1 MEEQIFFLNMFPD
14 YEPPEELY
22 AALSQAA
29 IAAADIDPETR
40 SVHVALHSER
50 YIPQRLLEQVRKD
63 ICGLY
68 GLQKLELTATHPES
82 ELQKI
87 EPEELMWL
95 FVSRNSMARGSLAGA
110 KWEWNEQ
117 NLTVKLAA
125 NGKETLLEHIPSVEK
140 VLRERFAAPVHITVE
155 AGNALEGKALFAAT
169 ESMRE
174 SEIQKLPAVSA
185 AQPKKEDKSAAPSE
199 TFYGKPFKGTPVP
212 MKELSLD
219 MGTVIVEGKVF
230 AVDHKE
236 LKKRN
241 AYVVK
246 FDMTDN
252 TNSVRVSR
260 FMEAGEAKPILENV
274 QVGSVLRVQGKLGED
289 RYEGEMVLKPY
300 AMQPGSMPKR
310 QDTAPGEKRVE
321 LHLHTTMSNMDALT
335 DTAAA
340 VKQAAAWGHKAIAIT
355 DHGVAQSFPDAMK
368 AASKA
373 KVAGTNQN
381 IKILYGCEGYYVNDV
396 DDRIVVHGEQD
407 ITFDQEFVAF
417 DLETTGLSSRSDRII
432 EIGAVVLK
440 NGEEVDRFQTF
451 VDPERPLE
459 RKIVELTG
467 ITDEMLVG
475 APKIEEVLPK
485 FLDFIGDRV
494 LVAHNSDFDTGFIR
508 AECQRLG
515 YDYHYTAADTLIL
528 SQNLL
533 PQLSKF
539 KLNIVS
545 NALSLPDFNHHR
557 AADDAMTC
565 GLIMAKLMV
574 KLEEEHDIHNLQAIN
589 PAMTH
594 LRSGGRIT
602 DRQAR
607 HIIIF
612 AKNQIGLRNLYHLI
626 SDSNLQYFRRV
637 PRMPKSDIL
646 KLREGLIIGSAC
658 EAGELFQAI
667 LDRKSDDELKRIA
680 SFYDFLEIQPLA
692 NNRFMLANEKY
703 EAKTDEDL
711 REYNRK
717 IVRLGEELGKPVV
730 ATGDVHFLNP
740 EDEIFRH
747 ILLATKG
754 FDDADKDMPL
764 YFRTTD
770 DMLREFS
777 YLGEEKAYEVVITNP
792 NRIADMCESL
802 RPVPHNLF
810 APKIENSVE
819 DLKNLV
825 YTKFHRLYGDNPP
838 ELMVKRVETELHDII
853 NCHYDVIYMSA
864 QKLVQN
870 SLEHGYLVGSRG
882 SVGSSIVAYM
892 SGITEVNSFPPHYR
906 CPNPECKYTTFDVP
920 KGYGC
925 GADLPDAVCPKCGTK
940 LEKDGFNIPFETFL
954 GFGGDKVPDIDLNFS
969 GEYQSKAHA
978 YCIEMFGKSHVFRA
992 GTIGTVAEKTAFGY
1006 VKKYLSER
1014 GKTAS
1019 RAEEARLAAGCVG
1032 VRRTTGQHPGGLV
1045 VIPQENEIW
1054 DFCPVQHP
1062 ADDPQA
1068 DQITTHFEY
1077 HSMEE
1082 NLLKLDMLGHDDP
1095 TMIRMMEDMTGID
1108 AKTIPLD
1115 DKDTMSIFI
1124 SSKVLGYEDDKI
1136 LGPTGAVAIPEFNT
1150 RFTRGMLMDTMPT
1163 RFDTLLRLSGFS
1175 HGTDVWLG
1183 NAKDLITSKTAT
1195 VDQAIGCRDD
1205 IMLYLISCGMP
1216 EKRSFKIMEAVR
1228 KGRGLPEGA
1237 EEEMKAA
1244 GVPEWY
1250 IGSCKKIK
1258 YLFPKAHAVA
1268 YVMMAFR
1275 IAWFKVHHPLAFYS
1289 AYFYRRSQKGGFDA
1303 VLMTHGKEAVVANID
1318 AIENNE
1324 NATDKDEDLLTT
1336 LEVAY
1341 EYYIR
1346 GFEFLP
1352 ISIYDSHAT
1361 KFIIKDGKLLPP
1373 FVAISGLGENAA
1385 WDLMRGRE
1393 GKTFLSVEEVAAACP
1408 KGVQDPHSDA
1418 QRGRCFRRPARYQSG
1433 QLLLTDNRSTHA
1445 LRLLLANFRIL

>member
-1 MEEQIFFLNMFPD
+1 MSETVYLLNMFPD
-14 YEPPEELY
+14 YEPPEEIRK
-22 AALSQAA
+22 ALSQAA
-29 IAAADIDPETR
+29 LVAVDIRAENR
-40 SVHVALHSER
+40 SVEVAAHTDTYVPR
-50 YIPQRLLEQVRKD
+50 RLTRQAEKD
-63 ICGLY
+63 ILSLY
-68 GLQKLELTATHPES
+68 GLRNLEITLTHPAT
-82 ELQKI
+82 ELSKI
-87 EPEELMWL
+87 EPEELRDL
-95 FVSRNSMARGSLAGA
+95 FVDLDPMTRASLAGA
-110 KWEWNEQ
+110 KWAWDGGH
-117 NLTVKLAA
+117 LTVCLVA
-125 NGKETLLEHIPSVEK
+125 NGKAGVEAQIPAVVKTLQQ
-140 VLRERFAAPVHITVE
+140 RFAAEVTISVE
-155 AGNALEGKALFAAT
+155 ANHDLTGAELSKAMEKLREEAL
-169 ESMRE
+169 
-174 SEIQKLPAVSA
+174 
-185 AQPKKEDKSAAPSE
+185 SAAPAASAKQAQKE
-199 TFYGKPFKGTPVP
+199 ERKPQDSDTFYGKPFRGTAVP
-212 MKELSLD
+212 MKDLNLD
-219 MGTVIVEGKVF
+219 MGTIIVEGKVF
-230 AVDHKE
+230 AIEHKE
-236 LKKRN
+236 LTKRN
-241 AYVVK
+241 AWVVK

-252 TNSVRVSR
+252 TNSIRVTR
-260 FMEAGEAKPILENV
+260 FLEAKEAKPILDNV
-274 QVGSVLRVQGKLGED
+274 QLGSVLRVQGKLIED
-289 RYEGEMVLKPY
+289 RFENDMVLKPY
-300 AMQPGSMPKR
+300 AMMPGVLPKR
-310 QDTAPGEKRVE
+310 KDTSPNGKRVE

-368 AASKA
+368 AAAKA
-373 KVAGTNQN
+373 KVAGTDEN
-381 IKILYGCEGYYVNDV
+381 IKILYGVEGYYVNDV

-407 ITFDQEFVAF
+407 IGFGDEYVAF
-417 DLETTGLSSRSDRII
+417 DLETTGLSSANDRII
-432 EIGAVVLK
+432 EIGAVVMK
-440 NGEEVDRFQTF
+440 NGEELDRFQTF
-451 VDPERPLE
+451 VDPQRPLE
-459 RKIVELTG
+459 KKIVELTG
-467 ITDEMLVG
+467 ITDEMLKG
-475 APKIEEVLPK
+475 APKIEEVLPEFLK
-485 FLDFIGDRV
+485 FVNGRV

-508 AECQRLG
+508 AACARQGLP
-515 YDYHYTAADTLIL
+515 YTYTAADTLIL
-528 SQNLL
+528 SQNML
-533 PQLSKF
+533 PQLNKF
-539 KLNIVS
+539 KLDIVS

-557 AADDAMTC
+557 AADDAVTC
-565 GLIMAKLMV
+565 GLIMHRLMARM
-574 KLEEEHDIHNLQAIN
+574 KEELDIHTLQEIN
-589 PAMTH
+589 GRMTT
-594 LRSGGRIT
+594 LRAKGRIT
-602 DRQAR
+602 DRHAR
-607 HIIIF
+607 HIIIL

-626 SDSNLQYFRRV
+626 SDSNLKYFKRV
-637 PRMPKSDIL
+637 PRIPKSEL
-646 KLREGLIIGSAC
+646 LELREGLIIGSAC

-667 LDRKSDDELKRIA
+667 LDGKSEDELLRIA
-680 SFYDFLEIQPLA
+680 SFYDYLEIQPLA
-692 NNRFMLANEKY
+692 NNMFMLSKGI
-703 EAKTDEDL
+703 AKDVEQL
-711 REYNRK
+711 REYNRTV
-717 IVRLGEELGKPVV
+717 VRLGEALGKMVV

-754 FDDADKDMPL
+754 FDDADKENPL

-770 DMLREFS
+770 NMLEEFS
-777 YLGEEKAYEVVITNP
+777 YLGEEKAYEVVVTNP
-792 NRIADMCESL
+792 NLIADMCETL

-819 DLKNLV
+819 DLKALV
-825 YTKFHRLYGDNPP
+825 YGKLHRLYGENPP
-838 ELMVKRVETELHDII
+838 ELITKRVETELHDII
-853 NCHYDVIYMSA
+853 SCHYDVIYMSA

-925 GADLPDAVCPKCGTK
+925 GADLPDAVCPKCGSK
-940 LEKDGFNIPFETFL
+940 FEKDGFNIPFETFL

-978 YCIEMFGKSHVFRA
+978 YCVEMFGKSHVFRA

-1006 VKKYLSER
+1006 VKKYLAER
-1014 GKTAS
+1014 GKTAN
-1019 RAEEARLAAGCVG
+1019 RAEETRLAAGCVG

-1062 ADDPQA
+1062 ADDPNA

-1095 TMIRMMEDMTGID
+1095 TMIRMMEDMTGVD

-1115 DKDTMSIFI
+1115 DKNTMSIFT
-1124 SSKVLGYEDDKI
+1124 SSKVLGYENDKI

-1150 RFTRGMLMDTMPT
+1150 KFTRGMLMDTMPE

-1237 EEEMKAA
+1237 EQEMIDA
-1244 GVPEWY
+1244 GVPDWY

-1275 IAWFKVHHPLAFYS
+1275 IAWFKVYHPLAFYA

-1303 VLMTHGKEAVVANID
+1303 VLMTQGMEAIMANMD
-1318 AIENNE
+1318 AIETNE
-1324 NATDKDEDLLTT
+1324 NASDKDEDLLTT
-1336 LEVAY
+1336 MEVVY
-1341 EYYIR
+1341 EYYLR

-1352 ISIYDSHAT
+1352 IDIYKSHAT
-1361 KFIIKDGKLLPP
+1361 KFLVEDGKILPP

-1393 GKTFLSVEEVAAACP
+1393 GKTFLSIEEVAAACP
-1408 KGVQDPHSDA
+1408 KVSKTHIQMLKDA
-1418 QRGRCFRRPARYQSG
+1418 GAFGSLPDTSQISLF
-1433 QLLLTDNRSTHA
+1433 
-1445 LRLLLANFRIL
+1445 

>member
-1 MEEQIFFLNMFPD
+1 MFPD
-14 YEPPEELY
+14 YEPPEALEG
-22 AALSQAA
+22 ALSQAA
-29 IAAADIDPETR
+29 IVAADIDPAAR
-40 SVHVALHSER
+40 KIHVAIQAEH
-50 YIPQRLLEQVRKD
+50 YIPKRLLDQVAKE
-63 ICGLY
+63 ICQMY
-68 GLQKLELTATHPES
+68 GLLGFELTAVHPAT
-82 ELQKI
+82 ELHKI
-87 EPEELMWL
+87 EPEELRDL
-95 FVSRNSMARGSLAGA
+95 FVVQNSMARGTLAGA
-110 KWEWNEQ
+110 KWVWKEEE
-117 NLTVKLAA
+117 LTVQLVA
-125 NGKETLLEHIPSVEK
+125 NGKKALEESVP
-140 VLRERFAAPVHITVE
+140 VVQNTLRERFAAPVTIRIE
-155 AGNALEGKALFAAT
+155 AGQALEGQALFDAM
-169 ESMRE
+169 ESMRTQLIE
-174 SEIQKLPAVSA
+174 TMPAVSS
-185 AQPKKEDKSAAPSE
+185 QQKKEDKPAAPSE
-199 TFYGKPFKGTPVP
+199 TFYGKPFRGAVVP
-212 MKELSLD
+212 MKDLNLD
-219 MGTVIVEGKVF
+219 MGSVIVEGRVF
-230 AVDHKE
+230 NVEHKE

-241 AYVVK
+241 AWVVN

-252 TNSVRVSR
+252 TNSIRINR
-260 FMEAGEAKPILENV
+260 FMEANEAKPILENV
-274 QVGSVLRVQGKLGED
+274 KVGEVLKVQGKLMINQFD
-289 RYEGEMVLKPY
+289 NEMVLKPF
-300 AMQPGSMPKR
+300 AMMPGSMPKR
-310 QDTAPGEKRVE
+310 KDTAPGAKRVE
-321 LHLHTTMSNMDALT
+321 LHLHTIMSNMDALT

-355 DHGVAQSFPDAMK
+355 DHGCCQSFTDALHAVEGK
-368 AASKA
+368 KPP
-373 KVAGTNQN
+373 KVAGTDET
-381 IKILYGCEGYYVNDV
+381 IKILYGCEGYFVNDV
-396 DDRIVVHGEQD
+396 DDRIVVHGGQD
-407 ITFDQEFVAF
+407 MAFDQEFVAF
-417 DLETTGLSSRSDRII
+417 DLETTGLSSRTDRII
-432 EIGAVVLK
+432 EIGAVILK
-440 NGEEVDRFQTF
+440 NGQEIDRFQTF
-451 VDPERPLE
+451 VDPERKLE
-459 RKIVELTG
+459 KKIVDLTG
-467 ITDEMLVG
+467 ITDDMLVG

-485 FLDFIGDRV
+485 FLEFIGGRV

-508 AECQRLG
+508 AECLRQGLP
-515 YDYHYTAADTLIL
+515 YDYTAADTLIL

-533 PQLSKF
+533 PHLNKF
-539 KLNIVS
+539 KLDMVS

-565 GLIMAKLMV
+565 GLIMARLMQ
-574 KLEEEHDIHNLQAIN
+574 KLEEEYDIHSLQGIN
-589 PAMTH
+589 PAMTK
-594 LRSGGRIT
+594 LRSKGRIT
-602 DRQAR
+602 DRHAR
-607 HIIIF
+607 HIILF
-612 AKNQIGLRNLYHLI
+612 AKNQVGLRNLYHLI
-626 SDSNLQYFRRV
+626 SDSNLKYFKRV
-637 PRMPKSDIL
+637 PRIPKSEL
-646 KLREGLIIGSAC
+646 LELREGLIIGSAC

-667 LDRKSDDELKRIA
+667 LDHKSEDELKRLA
-680 SFYDFLEIQPLA
+680 SFYDFLEIQPLS
-692 NNRFMLANEKY
+692 NNRFMLDNDKY
-703 EAKTDEDL
+703 EAQTDEDL

-740 EDEIFRH
+740 EDETFRH

-754 FDDADKDMPL
+754 FDDADKEMPL

-770 DMLREFS
+770 EMLEEFS
-777 YLGEEKAYEVVITNP
+777 YLGEEKAYEVVVENP
-792 NRIADMCESL
+792 NKIADMCETL

-819 DLKNLV
+819 DLNNLV

-838 ELMVKRVETELHDII
+838 EVFTKRLETELHDII
-853 NCHYDVIYMSA
+853 SCHYDVIYMSA

-892 SGITEVNSFPPHYR
+892 SGITEVNSFQPHYR
-906 CPNPECKYTTFDVP
+906 CPNPECKYTELDVP
-920 KGYGC
+920 KGYNC

-940 LEKDGFNIPFETFL
+940 MEKDGFNIPFETFL

-969 GEYQSKAHA
+969 GEYQANAHA
-978 YCIEMFGKSHVFRA
+978 YCVEMFGRSHVFRA

-1006 VKKYLSER
+1006 VKKYMQER
-1014 GKTAS
+1014 GRAAS
-1019 RAEEARLAAGCVG
+1019 RAEETRLAQGCVG

-1062 ADDPQA
+1062 ADDPNS

-1095 TMIRMMEDMTGID
+1095 TMIRMMEDMTGVD

-1115 DKDTMSIFI
+1115 DKDTMSIFTN
-1124 SSKVLGYEDDKI
+1124 SKVLGYENDKI

-1163 RFDTLLRLSGFS
+1163 RFDTLVRLSGFS

-1195 VDQAIGCRDD
+1195 VDSTIGCRDD
-1205 IMLYLISCGMP
+1205 IMIYLISCGMP

-1275 IAWFKVHHPLAFYS
+1275 IAWFKVHHPLAFYA

-1303 VLMTHGKEAVVANID
+1303 VLMTHGKEAVMANID

-1336 LEVAY
+1336 MEVVY
-1341 EYYIR
+1341 EFYLR

-1352 ISIYDSHAT
+1352 IDIYESHAT
-1361 KFIIKDGKLLPP
+1361 KFLIKDGKLLPP
-1373 FVAISGLGENAA
+1373 FVSISGLGENAA
-1385 WDLMRGRE
+1385 WDLMKGRE
-1393 GKTFLSVEEVAAACP
+1393 GKSFLSIEEVAAACP
-1408 KGVQDPHSDA
+1408 KVSKTHIQMLKDA
-1418 QRGRCFRRPARYQSG
+1418 GAFGSLPDTSQVSF
-1433 QLLLTDNRSTHA
+1433 
-1445 LRLLLANFRIL
+1445 F

>member
-1 MEEQIFFLNMFPD
+1 MDKTVYLLNMFSD
-14 YEPPEELY
+14 YVPPEELRE
-22 AALSQAA
+22 ALSQAA
-29 IAAADIDPETR
+29 IVAADINPDTR
-40 SVHVALHSER
+40 GVSVAVHADR
-50 YIPQRLLEQVRKD
+50 YIPQRLLDTAGKE
-63 ICGLY
+63 IAELY
-68 GLQKLELTATHPES
+68 GLKSLEIAATHPES
-82 ELQKI
+82 QLHSM
-87 EPEELMWL
+87 EPEELMRL
-95 FVSRNSMARGSLAGA
+95 FVSRDSMTRGTLAGA
-110 KWEWNEQ
+110 KWTWQETELHIQ
-117 NLTVKLAA
+117 LRA
-125 NGKETLLEHIPSVEK
+125 NGKETLEGLVPQVQTA
-140 VLRERFAAPVHITVE
+140 LREKFACPVTIQIQ
-155 AGNALEGKALFAAT
+155 AGRDLSGQALFDAM
-169 ESMRE
+169 ESMRGTMLE
-174 SEIQKLPAVSA
+174 SLPAMTAKPEQREKPQA
-185 AQPKKEDKSAAPSE
+185 AAGD
-199 TFYGKPFKGTPVP
+199 TFYGKPFKGNPVP
-212 MKELSLD
+212 MRELNLD
-219 MGTVIVEGKVF
+219 MGTIVVEGRVF

-241 AYVVK
+241 AWVAK
-246 FDMTDN
+246 FDITDN
-252 TNSVRVSR
+252 TNSIRVTK
-260 FMEAGEAKPILENV
+260 FMEAGEAKPILDHV
-274 QVGSVLRVQGKLGED
+274 QVGSVLRIQGKLIED
-289 RYEGEMVLKPY
+289 RFENEMVLKPY
-300 AMQPGSMPKR
+300 AMCPGSMPKR
-310 QDTAPGEKRVE
+310 KDTAPGEKRVE

-335 DTAAA
+335 PTADA
-340 VKQAAAWGHKAIAIT
+340 VKQAAAWGHRAIAIT

-373 KVAGTNQN
+373 KVAGTDEN

-396 DDRIVVHGEQD
+396 DDRIVVHGSQKMD
-407 ITFDQEFVAF
+407 FDQEYAAF
-417 DLETTGLSSRSDRII
+417 DLETTGLSSRTDRII
-432 EIGAVVLK
+432 EIGAVILK
-440 NGEEVDRFQTF
+440 NGEEIDRFQTF
-451 VDPERPLE
+451 VDPGRKLD

-475 APKIEEVLPK
+475 APSIQEVLPK
-485 FLDFIGDRV
+485 FLEFVGNRV

-508 AECQRLG
+508 AECQRQGLP
-515 YDYHYTAADTLIL
+515 YSCTAADTLIL

-533 PQLSKF
+533 PQLNKF
-539 KLNIVS
+539 KLDIVS
-545 NALSLPDFNHHR
+545 NALSLPEFNHHR

-565 GLIMAKLMV
+565 GLIMHRLMK
-574 KLEEEHDIHNLQAIN
+574 KLEEEHDIHTLQDIN
-589 PAMTH
+589 PAMVH
-594 LRSGGRIT
+594 LRSKGRIA
-602 DRQAR
+602 DRHAR
-607 HIIIF
+607 HIILF
-612 AKNQIGLRNLYHLI
+612 AKNQVGLRNLYHLI
-626 SDSNLQYFRRV
+626 SDANLKYFKRV
-637 PRMPKSDIL
+637 PRIPKSEL
-646 KLREGLIIGSAC
+646 MELREGLLIGSAC

-667 LDRKSDDELKRIA
+667 VERKSEDELKRIA

-692 NNRFMLANEKY
+692 NNRFMLAKGI
-703 EAKTDEDL
+703 AADEEEL
-711 REYNRK
+711 RGFNRTV
-717 IVRLGEELGKPVV
+717 VRLGEELGKPVV

-747 ILLATKG
+747 ILLASKG
-754 FDDADKDMPL
+754 FDDADKDNPL

-770 DMLREFS
+770 EMLREFS
-777 YLGEEKAYEVVITNP
+777 YLGEEKAREVVVTNP
-792 NRIADMCESL
+792 NKIADMCETL

-819 DLKNLV
+819 DLKSLV
-825 YTKFHRLYGDNPP
+825 YSKFHRLYGDNPP
-838 ELMVKRVETELHDII
+838 ELFSKRVETELHDII
-853 NCHYDVIYMSA
+853 SCHYDVIYMSA

-906 CPNPECKYTTFDVP
+906 CPNPACKHTVLEVP
-920 KGYGC
+920 KGYNC
-925 GADLPDAVCPKCGTK
+925 GADLPDAICPKCGSQM
-940 LEKDGFNIPFETFL
+940 EKDGFNIPFETFL

-969 GEYQSKAHA
+969 GEYQAKAHA

-1014 GKTAS
+1014 SKTAN

-1062 ADDPQA
+1062 ADDPNA

-1095 TMIRMMEDMTGID
+1095 TMIRMMEDMTGVD
-1108 AKTIPLD
+1108 ARKIPLD
-1115 DKDTMSIFI
+1115 DKDTMSIFT
-1124 SSKVLGYEDDKI
+1124 SSKVLGYEDDPI

-1150 RFTRGMLMDTMPT
+1150 KFTRGMLMDTMPT

-1183 NAKDLITSKTAT
+1183 NARDLITSKTAT

-1216 EKRSFKIMEAVR
+1216 EKRSFKIMESVR

-1237 EEEMKAA
+1237 EEEMIAA
-1244 GVPEWY
+1244 GVPDWY

-1275 IAWFKVHHPLAFYS
+1275 IAWFKVHHPLAFYA

-1303 VLMTHGKEAVVANID
+1303 VLMTHGLENVKANIE
-1318 AIENNE
+1318 AIEGNE

-1352 ISIYDSHAT
+1352 IDIYRSHAT
-1361 KFIIKDGKLLPP
+1361 KFLIVDGKLLPP

-1385 WDLMRGRE
+1385 VSLMEGRE
-1393 GKTFLSVEEVAAACP
+1393 GKHFLSIEEVAAACP
-1408 KGVQDPHSDA
+1408 KVSK
-1418 QRGRCFRRPARYQSG
+1418 
-1433 QLLLTDNRSTHA
+1433 THIQMLKEA
-1445 LRLLLANFRIL
+1445 GAFGDLPETSQISLF